1 MKNVLLALS
10 LLAVIAFG
18 YDRVVVLEE
27 PYSEN

>member
-1 MKNVLLALS
+1 MKIALLALS
-10 LLAVIAFG
+10 LLVVSAVG